1 MNKFVKSALGLAS
14 VLVVA
19 GAAQAAGVASY
30 DVANARLSGFGG
42 WNHTFTGAIGG
53 GDPTSYTNGSGTLN
67 DGILGNN
74 HNSNQLFWLADN
86 PSITLHLAG
95 LSTVSSIDLL
105 GGNAPGNFIPGTI
118 TGFSVTI
125 GGNTVAFNSV
135 AHGASCLSTLCDD
148 LVSLAGSGLENIA
161 TNSVILSNFQGGWP
175 GQGQY
180 MSISEIN
187 VNAGAVPE
195 PETYALMALGLAA
208 VGFIG
213 RRRRAA

>member
-1 MNKFVKSALGLAS
+1 M
-14 VLVVA
+14 
-19 GAAQAAGVASY
+19 
-30 DVANARLSGFGG
+30 
-42 WNHTFTGAIGG
+42 
-53 GDPTSYTNGSGTLN
+53 
-67 DGILGNN
+67 
-74 HNSNQLFWLADN
+74 FWLADN
-86 PSITLHLAG
+86 PSITLYLSG
-95 LSTVSSIDLL
+95 LSTVSSLDLL
-105 GGNAPGNFIPGTI
+105 GGNSPGNFIPGTL

-135 AHGASCLSTLCDD
+135 GHGAACLSGLCDD

-161 TNSVILSNFQGGWP
+161 TTTVVLSNFQGGWP

-187 VNAGAVPE
+187 VNAGVVPE

-208 VGFIG
+208 VGVFA